1 MSGRMK
7 TGPGIAV
14 QKEAGIVLLIRHYSD
29 SLELPVTDHL
39 LRLDQEPAAREE
51 RVSVTVCVL
60 TNTNAEALKVS
71 GLLPRRGRKAKLIQS
86 DNHFNLYY
94 LAEIRYF
101 IQTVRKYSK
110 SPVITGDLWSRAK
123 TELESRYSQSECL
136 PLCLRLLNTFE
147 QPGEKKYVSDLL
159 EFIRESQPEDFYQ
172 SGQGTVTVSAIHK
185 AKGKEFDWV
194 FLLLNQMRTEKD
206 EDRRRLYVGIT
217 RARNELYVHY
227 NSSCRDDIT
236 AEGLERETD
245 DTEYPAPEEIIS
257 RLSHEDVVL
266 DFFQGKQRR
275 MLTYHSVM
283 FLGSAPL
290 AYTMETDRLCVFL
303 KNTGEN
309 GWIARSRI

>member
-1 MSGRMK
+1 MCDIICAIPDTCGN
-7 TGPGIAV
+7 
-14 QKEAGIVLLIRHYSD
+14 
-29 SLELPVTDHL
+29 LPVRTGL
-39 LRLDQEPAAREE
+39 CVTSCGKTTAAAAPLWRLPMR
-51 RVSVTVCVL
+51 
-60 TNTNAEALKVS
+60 
-71 GLLPRRGRKAKLIQS
+71 LPCG
-86 DNHFNLYY
+86 
-94 LAEIRYF
+94 
-101 IQTVRKYSK
+101 YSK
-110 SPVITGDLWSRAK
+110 SPVITRDLWNRAK

-136 PLCLRLLNTFE
+136 PLCMRLLKTFE
-147 QPGEKKYVSDLL
+147 QLSEKKYVSDLL

-227 NSSCRDDIT
+227 NSSCLDDIT

-275 MLTYHSVM
+275 MLTYHSGM
-283 FLGSAPL
+283 FLGVSAFGVYDGNEQVVRFSKKYL
-290 AYTMETDRLCVFL
+290 A
-303 KNTGEN
+303 K
-309 GWIARSRI
+309 IAGLHAAGYLFSKKQITQPVIMI